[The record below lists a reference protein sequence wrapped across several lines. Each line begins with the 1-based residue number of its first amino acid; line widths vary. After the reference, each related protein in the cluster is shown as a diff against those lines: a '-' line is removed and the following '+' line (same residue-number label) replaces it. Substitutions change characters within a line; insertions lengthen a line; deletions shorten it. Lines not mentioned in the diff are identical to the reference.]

1 MRSVRHGLGAY
12 DPSVLLASAP
22 TRGERIAA
30 ELGRLERARTTVLLD
45 ALEPI
50 AGGERLLD
58 VGLPR
63 DSVDLVRQ
71 RFRCAVV
78 DGGRDWTSFPDS
90 HFAAVVHEGLPRAI
104 DLFER
109 FGELAR
115 ILRPRG
121 RCVLSAWC
129 VNDHVTEDD
138 NDIRRLD
145 HDVGLSAHPRARLFA
160 ALTSNGLVPYVIS
173 DLTTQAVPY
182 WKLRLHADSQT
193 GVEGTFL
200 AAYLS
205 HKASLLLV
213 VAERFSAPK
222 RTQLQRTRLQ
232 RTQLQRTRLQQTQ
245 KPRTVVS
252 RRLSAV
258 PPRSPDDTT
267 AFGL

>member
-22 TRGERIAA
+22 TRGERIAE
-30 ELGRLERARTTVLLD
+30 ELRRLERARTSVLLD
-45 ALEPI
+45 ALEPM

-63 DSVDLVRQ
+63 DSVDVLRQ

-78 DGGRDWTSFPDS
+78 DGGRDWTSFPDG
-90 HFAAVVHEGLPRAI
+90 HFDAVVHEGLPRAT

-115 ILRPRG
+115 ILRSRG
-121 RCVLSAWC
+121 RCVLTAWC
-129 VNDHVTEDD
+129 VNDHVPEDD
-138 NDIRRLD
+138 NDIRRLHD
-145 HDVGLSAHPRARLFA
+145 DVGLSAHPRARLFA
-160 ALTSNGLVPYVIS
+160 ALTSNGFVPYVIS

-193 GVEGTFL
+193 GVEGAFL

-213 VAERFSAPK
+213 VAERFSAPR
-222 RTQLQRTRLQ
+222 RTQPR
-232 RTQLQRTRLQQTQ
+232 RTQPRRTA
-245 KPRTVVS
+245 KPRTVGT

-267 AFGL
+267 TFGLGYR